1 MEYPRGCVWLD
12 MNTPPGIGY
21 DQSEGMPRMSQT
33 TPEIDV
39 ERLERA
45 GSDGATVVDVREP
58 GEYVAGH
65 VPGSALMPMGQLA
78 SRLGELD
85 KARPVYVVCASGN
98 RSAAMTH
105 LLRASGYDAYSVA
118 GGTTAWARSGR
129 PVETG
134 TSRPN

>member
-1 MEYPRGCVWLD
+1 MFSRV
-12 MNTPPGIGY
+12 NTPPGIGY

-39 ERLERA
+39 ECLERA
-45 GSDGATVVDVREP
+45 RSDGATVVDVREP

-85 KARPVYVVCASGN
+85 KAGRCTSCAP
-98 RSAAMTH
+98 RATAAP
-105 LLRASGYDAYSVA
+105 R
-118 GGTTAWARSGR
+118 
-129 PVETG
+129 
-134 TSRPN
+134 

>member
-1 MEYPRGCVWLD
+1 
-12 MNTPPGIGY
+12 
-21 DQSEGMPRMSQT
+21 MSQT

-39 ERLERA
+39 EHLERA
-45 GSDGATVVDVREP
+45 RLDGATVVDVREP

-85 KARPVYVVCASGN
+85 KTRPVYVVCASGN
-98 RSAAMTH
+98 RSAAMAD
-105 LLRASGYDAYSVA
+105 LLRAAGYDAYSVA
-118 GGTTAWARSGR
+118 GGTAAWERSGR

-134 TSRPN
+134 TSPCS